1 MESSAKRNYRR
12 PRLIGPEKSAS
23 LARRD
28 KIVRLVLSRSLFLI
42 RGVGLPALTSMTIAT
57 NPVLVQPDRRR
68 GSRAAL
74 GLPVTLHM
82 RGRPRRLTVEIVDV
96 STGGVRLLAPGDTF
110 RVGERGSLH
119 FVLSEG
125 RICVAEGHVLRVDE
139 SGGVV
144 LALDEANAAFLEFL
158 AALTSLPAA

>member
-1 MESSAKRNYRR
+1 VAQTK
-12 PRLIGPEKSAS
+12 
-23 LARRD
+23 
-28 KIVRLVLSRSLFLI
+28 
-42 RGVGLPALTSMTIAT
+42 MTNAT
-57 NPVLVQPDRRR
+57 EPVLVQPDRRR

-96 STGGVRLLAPGDTF
+96 SAGGVRLLAPGDTF

-125 RICVAEGHVLRVDE
+125 RVCVAGGHVLRADQA
-139 SGGVV
+139 GGVV
-144 LALDEANAAFLEFL
+144 LALDEANDAYLEFL
-158 AALTSLPAA
+158 SALTSLPAA